1 MGCDMIIIYI
11 VDIILISIANTILI
25 KNGNIG
31 IKEPETWAGTII
43 YLIFCLVFTFILKK
57 IIEKYLKLNK
67 MKLLFL
73 IILISIAFICLIIF
87 TLIINDINNFN
98 EIFTNWENHHIIDDG
113 LLILLVYV
121 NSIMLLIYNLRKIY
135 RTN

>member
-1 MGCDMIIIYI
+1 MIIIYI
-11 VDIILISIANTILI
+11 VDIILISIADIILI

-43 YLIFCLVFTFILKK
+43 YFIFCLVFTFIFKK
-57 IIEKYLKLNK
+57 IIEKYLKPNK
-67 MKLLFL
+67 MKLLLL

-98 EIFTNWENHHIIDDG
+98 EIFANWENHHIIDDG
-113 LLILLVYV
+113 LLVLLVYV
-121 NSIMLLIYNLRKIY
+121 NAIILLIYNLRKIY